1 MSLFDIGKDILLAL
15 YDNSPTS
22 PMMNDNARAG
32 FERMKRQREM
42 EQRFGT
48 APLQSGN
55 SSGNVAG
62 KVIAGAAVVGGAML
76 LKHIFGSDKKDDKA
90 QTQIQN
96 NIQPSNK

>member
-48 APLQSGN
+48 AALQSGN

>member
-1 MSLFDIGKDILLAL
+1 
-15 YDNSPTS
+15 
-22 PMMNDNARAG
+22 
-32 FERMKRQREM
+32 MKRQREM
-42 EQRFGT
+42 EQRLGT